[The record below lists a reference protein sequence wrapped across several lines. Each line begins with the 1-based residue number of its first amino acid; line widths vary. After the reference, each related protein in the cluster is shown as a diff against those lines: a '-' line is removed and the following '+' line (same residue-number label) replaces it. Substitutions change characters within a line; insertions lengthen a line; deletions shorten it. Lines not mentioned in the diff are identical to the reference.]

1 MIGKVILLYLIRYDY
16 KMIITIPNDIKSEF
30 EGYDYIITWIDKYK
44 EVKNTEIIF
53 DFGRVTFLEAN
64 LCALIGT
71 IFEML
76 ESKKNIIKLQN
87 LQPAV
92 ETILRKNEFLLP
104 FGFQKI
110 NDQYNT
116 SLKYR
121 KFNPNDDLGFNNYI
135 QNELLSKSQFPS
147 HSEKLGKE
155 ITRNIFEIYENA
167 RTHGKCDYIH
177 SCGQFYPKKPDKPL
191 HFTIVDKGVNIKQ
204 NVSAFYNQDI
214 NASDA
219 IEWAMKKGNTTKT
232 GDTSGGLGLAVI
244 FEFIKL
250 NRGKIQVIS
259 SDGFYEYKNENVTK
273 KKLGSIFE
281 GTIVNIKFNLNDKN
295 HYSLSNEDQHFEN
308 IF

>member
-1 MIGKVILLYLIRYDY
+1 
-16 KMIITIPNDIKSEF
+16 MIITIPNDIKSEF
-30 EGYDYIITWIDKYK
+30 EGYDYIITWINKYK
-44 EVKNTEIIF
+44 NVKNTEITF
-53 DFGRVTFLEAN
+53 DFGKVTFLEAN

-76 ESKKNIIKLQN
+76 ESKNNLIKLKNI
-87 LQPAV
+87 QPRV

-110 NDQYNT
+110 EDQYDT

-121 KFNPNDDLGFNNYI
+121 KFTPNDDVGFNNYI
-135 QNELLSKSQFPS
+135 QEELLKKPQFPS

-167 RTHGKCDYIH
+167 RTHGQCDYIH
-177 SCGQFYPKKPDKPL
+177 SCGQFYPRKPDKPL

-214 NASDA
+214 NASEA

-250 NRGKIQVIS
+250 NKGKIQVIS
-259 SDGFYEYKNENVTK
+259 SDGFYEYKNGNVSK
-273 KKLGSIFE
+273 NKLGSIFE
-281 GTIVNIKFNLNDKN
+281 GTIVNIKFNLNDLN
-295 HYSLSNEDQHFEN
+295 HYSLSSEDEFFEN

>member
-1 MIGKVILLYLIRYDY
+1 
-16 KMIITIPNDIKSEF
+16 MIITIPNDIKSEF
-30 EGYDYIITWIDKYK
+30 EGYDYIITWISKYNDI
-44 EVKNTEIIF
+44 KNTEIIF
-53 DFGRVTFLEAN
+53 DFGYVTFLEAN

-76 ESKKNIIKLQN
+76 ESKNNKISVQNIK
-87 LQPAV
+87 PRV

-104 FGFQKI
+104 FGFEKI
-110 NDQYNT
+110 LDNYAT

-121 KFNPNDDLGFNNYI
+121 KFTPNDDLGFNQYI
-135 QNELLSKSQFPS
+135 RNELLNKPQFPS
-147 HSEKLGKE
+147 HSDKLGKE

-167 RTHGKCDYIH
+167 RTHGQCDYIH
-177 SCGQFYPKKPDKPL
+177 TCGQFYPKKQDKPL

-204 NVSAFYNQDI
+204 NVSAYFNKDI
-214 NASDA
+214 EATDS
-219 IEWAMKKGNTTKT
+219 IIWAMKKGNTTKT

-259 SDGFYEYKNENVTK
+259 SDGFYEFKNEVIIT
-273 KKLGSIFE
+273 KKLGSIFD
-281 GTIVNIKFNLNDKN
+281 GTIINIKFNLNDAN
-295 HYSLSNEDQHFEN
+295 HYIMSSEDEYFEN